1 MNTYTENVIAIL
13 NQVKGFEK
21 ITKED
26 CVMKRLG
33 GMTNI
38 VHLVETPDINLIV
51 RIAGKGTED
60 YINRTF
66 EYNNAMAA
74 WRAGVSAEILWAD
87 VKKGVMVSK
96 AINKIETMTPDLF
109 SARNGSPTRAGV
121 ALAKLHNSGETFDFR
136 FELFNM
142 IDDYL
147 KILSTKNAE
156 LPDGYHDVVKAA
168 EPVKESL
175 QANPTTLAPCHCDPL
190 CENFLDDGK
199 NMWIVDWEYSGMND
213 PLWDLGDLSVEAHM
227 SEEQENEMLKAYFGQ
242 APTEAQRGRV
252 IIYKAMCD
260 LLWTLWGLIQ
270 HADKNP
276 AEDFWAYSIERF
288 ERCKK
293 LMQDS
298 SFDDHIEAIKKN
310 LNQ

>member
-1 MNTYTENVIAIL
+1 MDENIEKVVSIL
-13 NQVKGFEK
+13 NQVEGFERITNKDCK
-21 ITKED
+21 IT
-26 CVMKRLG
+26 RLG

-38 VHLVETPDINLIV
+38 VHLVETNDINIIV
-51 RIAGKGTED
+51 RIPGKGTED

-74 WRAGVSAEILWAD
+74 YRAGVSAEILWAD

-96 AINKIETMTPDLF
+96 AIREIETMTPDLF
-109 SARNGSPTRAGV
+109 SSRKGSPARAGV
-121 ALAKLHNSGETFDFR
+121 ALSKLHNSGETFDFR

-147 KILSTKNAE
+147 KILSTKSVA
-156 LPDGYHDVVKAA
+156 LPEGYHGVVKAA
-168 EPVKESL
+168 EPVKEAL
-175 QANPTTLAPCHCDPL
+175 QTNPTTLAPCHCDPL

-213 PLWDLGDLSVEAHM
+213 PLWDLGDLSVEAGM
-227 SEEQENEMLKAYFGQ
+227 NEDQENEMLKAYFGKE
-242 APTEAQRGRV
+242 PTAAQKGRV

-270 HADKNP
+270 YADKNP

-288 ERCKK
+288 ERCKV
-293 LMQDS
+293 LMQNPA
-298 SFDDHIEAIKKN
+298 FDEHIDAIKKN
-310 LNQ
+310 